1 MEPEKK
7 RTASLINRLMWKSQL
22 RSLSQLIFT
31 CVALFFAGAVGWCY
45 AAERNLNSTF
55 DLFASRSFFFKDS
68 EVLSS
73 LIYTLP
79 YGISGEDFEIGAFL
93 FPWLLV
99 IGGIFCAGMLGW
111 VLDFFRERKNLKT
124 LFAPIDEMAAA
135 AQKLAEHSFDEA
147 KLRTLESAIADIS
160 APDARIEV
168 EDEELMGLEQ
178 AMNDMLRRLQES
190 ARQQMRFVD
199 DASHELRTPIA
210 VLQGYTRMLERWGKS
225 DPKVLEESIA
235 AIATETEHMKTL
247 VEQLLFLARGDMGR
261 SQLNLQPMPLSSL
274 MQELFEESRMIDG
287 DHEYKLEL
295 CPELWAQGDEAMLKQ
310 ALRILID
317 NAAKYTPEGGQILL
331 RMSREGE
338 NVLLS
343 VQDSGIGISNE
354 DVIHIFDR
362 FYRADKARKK
372 GGSGLGLSIARW
384 IIEGH
389 GGKGSVLSFE
399 GVGTRVTVSLPL
411 LK

>member
-1 MEPEKK
+1 MESPKK
-7 RTASLINRLMWKSQL
+7 RTASLINRLTWKIQL
-22 RSLSQLIFT
+22 RSLSQLIWS
-31 CVALFFAGAVGWCY
+31 CAGLFFAGGIGWCY
-45 AAERNLNSTF
+45 AAEQNLNGTF
-55 DLFASRSFFFKDS
+55 DLFANRSFFFQVPRDP
-68 EVLSS
+68 SS
-73 LIYTLP
+73 LAYTLP
-79 YGISGEDFEIGAFL
+79 YGMAGEDFEIGAFL

-111 VLDFFRERKNLKT
+111 LLGFFKERRKLKA

-135 AQKLAEHSFDEA
+135 AQKIAEHSFDA
-147 KLRTLESAIADIS
+147 SKLETLESAIADIS

-168 EDEELMGLEQ
+168 EDEELMGLER

-210 VLQGYTRMLERWGKS
+210 VLQGYTQMLERWGKD
-225 DPKVLEESIA
+225 DPKVLDE
-235 AIATETEHMKTL
+235 AISAISTETEHMKTL

-261 SQLNLQPMPLSSL
+261 SQLTLTPMPLSPL

-287 DHEYKLEL
+287 DHEYSLEL
-295 CPELWAQGDEAMLKQ
+295 CPELWAKADEAMLKQ
-310 ALRILID
+310 AMRILID

-338 NVLLS
+338 NVCLS
-343 VQDSGIGISNE
+343 VQDSGIGISHE
-354 DVIHIFDR
+354 DVAHVFDR

-372 GGSGLGLSIARW
+372 GGSGLGLSIAKW
-384 IIEGH
+384 IIDGH
-389 GGKGSVLSFE
+389 EGKGSVLSFE
-399 GVGTRVTVSLPL
+399 GVGTRVTVALPL

>member
-1 MEPEKK
+1 METSKK
-7 RTASLINRLMWKSQL
+7 RTASLINRLTWRIQL

-31 CVALFFAGAVGWCY
+31 SVGLFFAGAVGWCY
-45 AAERNLNSTF
+45 AAEMNLNGTF
-55 DLFASRSFFFKDS
+55 ELFVSRKFFFQNSAD
-68 EVLSS
+68 LSS
-73 LIYTLP
+73 LAYTLP
-79 YGISGEDFEIGAFL
+79 YGTAGEDFQIGTFL

-111 VLDFFRERKNLKT
+111 LFGFFKERRKLRT

-135 AQKLAEHSFDEA
+135 AQELASHSFDA
-147 KLRTLESAIADIS
+147 SKLQTLESAIADIS

-168 EDEELMGLEQ
+168 EDKELMGLKQ

-210 VLQGYTRMLERWGKS
+210 VLQGYTQMLERWGKS

-235 AIATETEHMKTL
+235 AISTETEHMKTL

-261 SQLNLQPMPLSSL
+261 SQLTLKPMPLSPL
-274 MQELFEESRMIDG
+274 MEELFEESRMIDA
-287 DHEYKLEL
+287 DHEYSLDL
-295 CPELWAQGDEAMLKQ
+295 CPELWAKADEAMLKQ
-310 ALRILID
+310 AMRILID
-317 NAAKYTPEGGQILL
+317 NGAKYTPEGGQILL
-331 RMSREGE
+331 RMSREGG
-338 NVLLS
+338 NVCLS
-343 VQDSGIGISNE
+343 VQDSGIGISGE
-354 DVIHIFDR
+354 DVAHIFDR

-372 GGSGLGLSIARW
+372 GGSGLGLSIAKW

-389 GGKGSVLSFE
+389 DGKGSVLSFE
-399 GVGTRVTVSLPL
+399 GVGTRVTVTLPL

>member
-1 MEPEKK
+1 MESPKK
-7 RTASLINRLMWKSQL
+7 RTASLINRLTWRIQL
-22 RSLSQLIFT
+22 RSLSQLIWS
-31 CVALFFAGAVGWCY
+31 CVGLFFAGSIGWCY
-45 AAERNLNSTF
+45 AAEMNLNSTF
-55 DLFASRSFFFKDS
+55 DLFTSRSFFFQVPKDP
-68 EVLSS
+68 SS
-73 LIYTLP
+73 LAYTLP
-79 YGISGEDFEIGAFL
+79 YGMAGEDFEIGAFL

-111 VLDFFRERKNLKT
+111 LLGFFKERRKLKA

-135 AQKLAEHSFDEA
+135 AQRIAEHSFDTS
-147 KLRTLESAIADIS
+147 KLETLESAIADIS

-210 VLQGYTRMLERWGKS
+210 VLQGYTQMLERWGKR
-225 DPKVLEESIA
+225 DPKVLDE
-235 AIATETEHMKTL
+235 AISAISTETEHMKTL

-261 SQLNLQPMPLSSL
+261 SQLALTPMPLSPL

-287 DHEYKLEL
+287 DHEYSLEL
-295 CPELWAQGDEAMLKQ
+295 CPELWAKADEAMLKQ
-310 ALRILID
+310 AMRILID

-338 NVLLS
+338 NVCLS
-343 VQDSGIGISNE
+343 VQDSGIGISHE
-354 DVIHIFDR
+354 DVAHVFDR
-362 FYRADKARKK
+362 FYRGDKARKK
-372 GGSGLGLSIARW
+372 GGSGLGLSIAKW
-384 IIEGH
+384 IIDGH
-389 GGKGSVLSFE
+389 EGKGSVLSFE
-399 GVGTRVTVSLPL
+399 GVGTRVTVALPL